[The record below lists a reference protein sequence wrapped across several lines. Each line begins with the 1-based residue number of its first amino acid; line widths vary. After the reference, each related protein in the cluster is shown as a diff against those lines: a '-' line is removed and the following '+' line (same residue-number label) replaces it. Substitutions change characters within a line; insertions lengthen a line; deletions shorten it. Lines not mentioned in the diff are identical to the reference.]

1 MKSDSV
7 FDQPVILEQPAI
19 WSQIFVWLIVGVT
32 ASGLIWAAVANI
44 EQAIPATGKLEP
56 KDAPKEVKAPTGGV
70 VREVLVEDGD
80 FVKQGE
86 ILLTFDPTSPE
97 ADVESLRN
105 LKESLIRENQFYSSA
120 VDGSSPSGKGSD
132 LEALTKLRENLLTQN
147 QYYQALVNEPEGL
160 AGGGGAFDAT
170 QERLLGASRAEY
182 QSRVQAAR
190 LQVQELEKQLSQT
203 QGQLAAAQ
211 ERLSTARQQIPKAQA
226 QLATAQ
232 RRIETLQQQKAKSE
246 EVLELNRQILSQVSP
261 LVEEGA
267 LSKLQRQRQEQE
279 VLTRQAAVLTG
290 ESDLL
295 SSLNDIETRQREL
308 LSSQDEVTARQAEV
322 NRLSDEVQR
331 ITVQIERARQELQ
344 NTQELSRKDVLTK
357 ISDNEKQ
364 IAEIDSQLGKAKLE
378 NQKTMARIEGE
389 LTKAQQALQYQELRA
404 PVSGYVFDLKASS
417 GTVAR
422 ETDQQPILKLIPNDK
437 LIANVYIQNKDIALV
452 KEGMPVD
459 INIEAFPSM
468 EFGTIEGKLLSIGK
482 DALPPTQERPYYSFP
497 AKIELDRQ
505 YFEVSDKKIPIQSGM
520 AVQATVKIGKRTV
533 LEMFLDRMNR
543 KVQTLETVK

>member
-19 WSQIFVWLIVGVT
+19 WSQVFVWLIVGVT
-32 ASGLIWAAVANI
+32 ASGLIWAAVANV

-56 KDAPKEVKAPTGGV
+56 KEAPKEIKAPVGGV
-70 VREVLVEDGD
+70 VREVLVDDGD

-105 LKESLIRENQFYSSA
+105 LKESLIRENQFYSS
-120 VDGSSPSGKGSD
+120 VDGTKPSGKGSD
-132 LEALTKLRENLLTQN
+132 LESLTKLRENLITQN
-147 QYYQALVNEPEGL
+147 QYYQALVNEPDGSV
-160 AGGGGAFDAT
+160 GGSGAFDAT

-203 QGQLAAAQ
+203 QGQLSAAQ
-211 ERLSTARQQIPKAQA
+211 ERLASARQQIPKAQI

-279 VLTRQAAVLTG
+279 VLTRQAAVLSG

-295 SSLNDIETRQREL
+295 TSLNDIETRQREL
-308 LSSQDEVTARQAEV
+308 LTSQDEITARQAEV
-322 NRLSDEVQR
+322 NRLSDEAQR
-331 ITVQIERARQELQ
+331 IAVQIERAKQELQ

-364 IAEIDSQLGKAKLE
+364 IAEIDSQLGKSKLE

-417 GTVAR
+417 GSVAR
-422 ETDQQPILKLIPNDK
+422 ETDQEPILKLIPNDK
-437 LIANVYIQNKDIALV
+437 LIANVFIQNKDIALV

-459 INIEAFPSM
+459 INIEAFPAM

-482 DALPPTQERPYYSFP
+482 DALPPTQERPFYSFP

-505 YFEVSDKKIPIQSGM
+505 YFEVSDKQIPIQSGM

-533 LEMFLDRMNR
+533 LEMFLDRMSR
-543 KVQTLETVK
+543 KVKTLETVK